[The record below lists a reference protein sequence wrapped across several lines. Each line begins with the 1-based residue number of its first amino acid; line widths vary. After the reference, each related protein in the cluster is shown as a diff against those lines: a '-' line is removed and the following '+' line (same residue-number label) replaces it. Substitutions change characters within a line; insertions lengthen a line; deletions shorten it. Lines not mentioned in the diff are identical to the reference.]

1 MVISVDAEKAF
12 DEIQHPFM
20 IEKEKTLQKVGME
33 GTYLNMLCVCQSL
46 SRDLLFAIPWT
57 VACQA
62 PLSMELSRQEYWS
75 GLLCPSPG
83 DLPNPGIEP
92 SLALQADSLTSE
104 PAGKP
109 KKTGV
114 GRLSL
119 LQGIFPTHESN
130 PGLLHGRWTVYQL
143 SYQGS
148 PCCRILPDYLLA
160 SLGQTYCS
168 LFTVVNPLPT
178 CLVAH
183 RRGTYY

>member
-1 MVISVDAEKAF
+1 MCHSAFLSHSVVSNS
-12 DEIQHPFM
+12 
-20 IEKEKTLQKVGME
+20 LQ
-33 GTYLNMLCVCQSL
+33 TP
-46 SRDLLFAIPWT
+46 RT
-57 VACQA
+57 TACQA

-130 PGLLHGRWTVYQL
+130 PGLLHGRWIVYQL
-143 SYQGS
+143 SYHGS
-148 PCCRILPDYLLA
+148 PCYRILPDYLLA
-160 SLGQTYCS
+160 SLG
-168 LFTVVNPLPT
+168 
-178 CLVAH
+178 
-183 RRGTYY
+183 